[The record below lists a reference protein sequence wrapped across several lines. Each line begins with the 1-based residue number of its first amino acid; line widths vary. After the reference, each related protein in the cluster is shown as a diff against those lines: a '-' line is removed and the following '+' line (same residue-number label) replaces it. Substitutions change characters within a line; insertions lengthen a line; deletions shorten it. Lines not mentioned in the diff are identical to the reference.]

1 MSKQLLDYSR
11 IHKTLLKPHKDFVI
25 YLGGGMAVKLYLT
38 ERGVSP
44 LPPKVASTKD
54 FDFVFSVHRPLEDD
68 EIDIYARKMYFIM
81 TKFLFSFVNPVSLK
95 VKSYRRKSSIPAI
108 GKKTYHVIQFTKDG
122 EDFVDCT
129 LSYSPGISRNQINT
143 EISEKI
149 GLPIKK
155 LNSMKKDILTVL
167 AGSFYY
173 KKIMARNPLGTNK
186 PEKGLRNV
194 ARVSALHKLKVSSPK
209 SIPTTE
215 LLRAIR
221 SKNAELA
228 IRKAKR
234 VIEIMRIKTKKIR

>member
-11 IHKTLLKPHKDFVI
+11 IHKTLLKPHRDFVI

-54 FDFVFSVHRPLEDD
+54 YDFVFSVHRPLENDQ
-68 EIDIYARKMYFIM
+68 EIDKYARKMYFIM
-81 TKFLFSFVNPVSLK
+81 TKFLFSFLNPVSLK

-108 GKKTYHVIQFTKDG
+108 GKKTYHVIQFIKDG
-122 EDFVDCT
+122 DDFVDCT
-129 LSYSPGISRNQINT
+129 LSYTPGITRHKLNT
-143 EISEKI
+143 EISNKI

-155 LNSMKKDILTVL
+155 LNAMKKDILTVL

-173 KKIMARNPLGTNK
+173 KKIMARNPLGKDK
-186 PEKGLRNV
+186 PEKGRRNV

-209 SIPTTE
+209 SVPTTE
-215 LLRAIR
+215 LLQAIR

-228 IRKAKR
+228 VRKAKR
-234 VIEIMRIKTKKIR
+234 VIEILRKKNQ